1 MSSLHTLRPAP
12 GSRRPRKRVGR
23 GDGSNRGSYSGR
35 GSKGQKQTG
44 KVPFLFE
51 GGQLRI
57 VKRLPH
63 MRGFTNRFRVEYTP
77 VNIESLNIFEAGST
91 VGVNELYASRLAR
104 RRGSLVKL
112 LGDGD
117 LEKKLHITV
126 HACSQSARQK
136 IEAAGG
142 TVTLISTTDDST
154 TAELDAEVAETQA
167 DQGSV
172 ESIEL
177 GGN

>member
-1 MSSLHTLRPAP
+1 MSPLHNLKPAP
-12 GSRRPRKRVGR
+12 GSRRPRRRVGR

-63 MRGFTNRFRVEYTP
+63 MRGFTNRFRTEYSP
-77 VNIESLNIFEAGST
+77 INVESLNAFEDGST
-91 VGVNELYASRLAR
+91 ISVDDLYASRLVR
-104 RRGSLVKL
+104 RRGSLIKL

-117 LEKKLHITV
+117 ISTQVNIQV
-126 HACSQSARQK
+126 HACSDSARAK
-136 IEAAGG
+136 VEAAGG
-142 TVTLISTTDDST
+142 TVSIIGAPVAADAEATDSSDQTEQDDS
-154 TAELDAEVAETQA
+154 
-167 DQGSV
+167 
-172 ESIEL
+172 
-177 GGN
+177 

>member
-91 VGVNELYASRLAR
+91 VGINELYATRLAR

-117 LEKKLHITV
+117 LEKELHITV

-154 TAELDAEVAETQA
+154 TAELDAEVAETEA
-167 DQGSV
+167 EQGSV